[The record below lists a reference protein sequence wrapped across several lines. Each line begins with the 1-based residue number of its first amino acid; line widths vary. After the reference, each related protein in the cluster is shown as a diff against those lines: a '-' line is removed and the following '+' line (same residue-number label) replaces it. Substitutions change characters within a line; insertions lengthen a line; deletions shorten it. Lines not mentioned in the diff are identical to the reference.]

1 MGLQWVDD
9 DNVPQSKKWMTF
21 KGYSNVAEKIL
32 IKEAEEINHLKNNV
46 RQNIKLWVNIVQV
59 ISQLGNRLS

>member
-9 DNVPQSKKWMTF
+9 DNVPQSKNWMTF
-21 KGYSNVAEKIL
+21 KRYSNVAEKIL